1 MAKWDR
7 QAIRQEA
14 IFTSKFNRDVYGR
27 DGQEVAIRKGGSMPE
42 ILHKTD
48 SGIDKQS
55 IKPKTWTYV
64 RFAGA
69 TSFKVN
75 QVASWHWM
83 TILRIEFPGT
93 GSPNVIRGR
102 FARFPGTTKID
113 ETGFDDK
120 NVAGW
125 SGKTY
130 HSHWS
135 HVFRC
140 APSMPIGFWIWHDG
154 TKPIVLDG
162 RQIKAVSI

>member
-1 MAKWDR
+1 
-7 QAIRQEA
+7 
-14 IFTSKFNRDVYGR
+14 
-27 DGQEVAIRKGGSMPE
+27 MPE

-75 QVASWHWM
+75 QVASWHWI
-83 TILRIEFPGT
+83 TILRIEFPAT
-93 GSPNVIRGR
+93 GSPNVVRGR
-102 FARFPGTTKID
+102 FARFPGTAKID

-125 SGKTY
+125 ASKTY

-140 APSMPIGFWIWHDG
+140 APSIPIGFWIWHDG

>member
-1 MAKWDR
+1 
-7 QAIRQEA
+7 
-14 IFTSKFNRDVYGR
+14 
-27 DGQEVAIRKGGSMPE
+27 MPE

-69 TSFKVN
+69 TSFKIN

-93 GSPNVIRGR
+93 GSPNVVRGR
-102 FARFPGTTKID
+102 FARFPGTDKID